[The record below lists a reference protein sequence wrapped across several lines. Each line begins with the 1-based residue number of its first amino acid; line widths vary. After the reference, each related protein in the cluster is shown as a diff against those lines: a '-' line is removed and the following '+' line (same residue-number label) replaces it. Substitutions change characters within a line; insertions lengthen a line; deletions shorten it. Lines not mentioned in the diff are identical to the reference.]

1 MAGVKSHETM
11 FVLVG
16 GAVEFSK
23 RGHTIPPCFR
33 QGILHLATDENN
45 PLMVPNVIFMVYL
58 TSCGLNCND
67 DKV

>member
-23 RGHTIPPCFR
+23 RGHTIEVRPSQFSLR
-33 QGILHLATDENN
+33 AASKGD
-45 PLMVPNVIFMVYL
+45 
-58 TSCGLNCND
+58 
-67 DKV
+67 